1 MIVHRLDGC
10 APTPLAHYLKAL
22 GILRLVAEQLDPQAR
37 GWWEG
42 EQFRLASEK
51 DKEEL
56 IHFFLEAYAPTA
68 LVSPWNRGSGFFQ
81 EDDPALTSI
90 AKSQAPRFE
99 RLRAGMH
106 AARALLDEQVDAD
119 RAVRAIKGEAKDKTI
134 SRAQREAIRAS
145 DRYKA
150 RLAAA
155 ERRFK
160 RLKADLIPGLRRTW
174 RGSHREWMDAA
185 IVLTDEGTARYPSL
199 LGTGGADGRLDFT
212 NNFFQRLGELFDFG
226 SETGAAR
233 PASRSMLEASL
244 FGATERVLAAGLAI
258 GQFSPGSA
266 GGANM
271 TTGPSSDSGLNPW
284 DFVLMMEGTVMFT
297 AAATR
302 RLRSQAGVRA
312 AAPFAVSAGAA
323 GYASAGHTDE
333 SARGEQWMPLWVQPT
348 GLDDIRHLFTAGRAQ
363 LGPRT
368 ANEPLDLARAITRLG
383 TSRGIGSFQRYGYI
397 ERNGQSN
404 LAVPLGRFVV
414 PDRAEPTLACLD
426 DLDVWLKRL
435 RREARSDK
443 APARLVLAERR
454 LAEALLA
461 VAQRPAEPLRWQTA
475 LLRMAEIEA
484 LQIHGTAAKAGPIPR
499 LRPPWVTVAD
509 DGSAEHRLAAAFALQ
524 CADARARTQ
533 RDGVRRHWIGLD
545 GEDDR
550 SARVMQ
556 GRDGAEDAIALVSR
570 RLLEAA
576 RAGQRRLPLEP
587 GCGVAAS
594 LHDVAR
600 VVAGE
605 VDLDRCLSLARALM
619 ALDTRACTRTP
630 PRTGV
635 APPSDWPDD
644 AWIAIRLALLP
655 WPLPDGRAPGSDPA
669 ILRRLQSGD
678 VTAAVALAA
687 RRLRMAGIRCPVS
700 TVASSAALARR
711 YAAALAFP
719 VSPRAAATLAV
730 RLDPSVAQENA
741 A

>member
-10 APTPLAHYLKAL
+10 APMPLAHYLKAL

-42 EQFRLASEK
+42 EQFRLATRVN
-51 DKEEL
+51 EEEVFR
-56 IHFFLEAYAPTA
+56 FFLDRYAPTPMINPWGARSGFYPGSNESTSRRLLSRIVESDHPRFAAFSGAASVARASIARVTGGRKPDDEREGGKAA
-68 LVSPWNRGSGFFQ
+68 LVLDLKARIRGPSSMWLGAVVALVDASEKGLQ
-81 EDDPALTSI
+81 QPAL
-90 AKSQAPRFE
+90 
-99 RLRAGMH
+99 
-106 AARALLDEQVDAD
+106 
-119 RAVRAIKGEAKDKTI
+119 
-134 SRAQREAIRAS
+134 
-145 DRYKA
+145 
-150 RLAAA
+150 
-155 ERRFK
+155 
-160 RLKADLIPGLRRTW
+160 W
-174 RGSHREWMDAA
+174 
-185 IVLTDEGTARYPSL
+185 
-199 LGTGGADGRLDFT
+199 GTGGS
-212 NNFFQRLGELFDFG
+212 EG
-226 SETGAAR
+226 SGSYTAAYMKALSECLIDR
-233 PASRSMLEASL
+233 QWDHALRHAL
-244 FGATERVLAAGLAI
+244 FGDAVGPRQQWAESF
-258 GQFSPGSA
+258 GQFLPAGAGSPWDLLLAFEGGCLVRSSVAKRSESA
-266 GGANM
+266 GDRWVSSPFFVP
-271 TTGPSSDSGLNPW
+271 PSG
-284 DFVLMMEGTVMFT
+284 
-297 AAATR
+297 
-302 RLRSQAGVRA
+302 
-312 AAPFAVSAGAA
+312 AGAA
-323 GYASAGHTDE
+323 SAARLDE
-333 SARGEQWMPLWVQPT
+333 FALNKGKELPGRGEQWFPMWSAPT
-348 GLDDIRHLFTAGRAQ
+348 TLAELSHLLHDGRALVGRGRPQ
-363 LGPRT
+363 GALSM
-368 ANEPLDLARAITRLG
+368 ARAVARLG
-383 TSRGIGSFQRYGYI
+383 VARGISQFVRYGYLQ
-397 ERNGQSN
+397 RNN
-404 LAVPLGRFVV
+404 LATHFAVPLGRFVV

-484 LQIHGTAAKAGPIPR
+484 LQIHGTGAKAGPIPR

-587 GCGVAAS
+587 GCGIAAS

-605 VDLDRCLSLARALM
+605 IDLDRCLSLARALM

-687 RRLRMAGIRCPVS
+687 RRLRMAGIHCPVS
-700 TVASSAALARR
+700 AVASSAALARR